1 MRARWLF
8 PRRTMPRRPAFR
20 CPKYE
25 PFSLWAHLLSVAE
38 PVTAR
43 SAWPQ
48 TLYGHTAAV
57 LALDIDVDFGLVV
70 SGSADKT
77 VLLWDVA
84 RERCSHVLY
93 GHTGPWS

>member
-1 MRARWLF
+1 M
-8 PRRTMPRRPAFR
+8 
-20 CPKYE
+20 
-25 PFSLWAHLLSVAE
+25 SLWALIVSVADS
-38 PVTAR
+38 VTAR
-43 SAWPQ
+43 LLWLQ

-77 VLLWDVA
+77 VRLWDVA